1 MRSGNG
7 EGANPPRDAGAARN
21 FSSVAGRAG
30 EFYAAR
36 CGAKFSAAEDDM
48 KCEQIA
54 ELLPD
59 YLKQGLEGEQKKT
72 VERHLESC
80 AECSEVAGLWKK
92 LALIPDEQPSPAGRA
107 RFDAMLQ
114 AYQTGRGNEDV
125 PRRVKNKAS
134 IWSVFQWLRSPVG
147 AVAWS
152 IALVALGTYLGLQ
165 LGNGKASTQDL
176 ASMHTELINMR
187 QMVALSMLQ
196 QQSASQRLEGVTWTR
211 REEHLDPQVLSAL
224 MHTLR
229 HDPSV
234 DVRLAALDALSRHAA
249 QPQVKK
255 TVVDALQ
262 EQQSPLVQVALI
274 DQLVE
279 WRDADAAPRLEKLR
293 QLPNLNPTVRQRADW
308 AISKLN

>member
-1 MRSGNG
+1 
-7 EGANPPRDAGAARN
+7 
-21 FSSVAGRAG
+21 
-30 EFYAAR
+30 
-36 CGAKFSAAEDDM
+36 M
-48 KCEQIA
+48 KCEEIA

-59 YLKQGLEGEQKKT
+59 YLQQGLQGEQKKI
-72 VERHLESC
+72 VDRHLESC
-80 AECSEVAGLWKK
+80 VECSEVAGLWKQ
-92 LALIPDEQPSPAGRA
+92 LALIPAEQPSALGRA
-107 RFDAMLQ
+107 RFNAMLQ
-114 AYQTGRGNEDV
+114 AYQAGQGSEVVTRRGD
-125 PRRVKNKAS
+125 KGAS

-165 LGNGKASTQDL
+165 LGSVKSSSQDL
-176 ASMHTELINMR
+176 SAMHTELTNMR

-229 HDPSV
+229 YDQSV
-234 DVRLAALDALSRHAA
+234 DVRLAALDALSRHAG

-262 EQQSPLVQVALI
+262 EQQSPLMQVALI

-279 WRDADAAPRLEKLR
+279 WRDEEATPGLEKLR
-293 QLPNLNPTVRQRADW
+293 KLPNLNPTVRQRADW

>member
-1 MRSGNG
+1 
-7 EGANPPRDAGAARN
+7 
-21 FSSVAGRAG
+21 
-30 EFYAAR
+30 
-36 CGAKFSAAEDDM
+36 M
-48 KCEQIA
+48 KCEEIA

-59 YLKQGLEGEQKKT
+59 YLQEGLSAEQKNI

-80 AECSEVAGLWKK
+80 VECSEVAGLWKK
-92 LALIPDEQPSPAGRA
+92 LALIPDEQPSAAGRA
-107 RFDAMLQ
+107 RFEAMLE
-114 AYQTGRGNEDV
+114 AYQTGRGNEGV
-125 PRRVKNKAS
+125 TRRAPDKGVS
-134 IWSVFQWLRSPVG
+134 IWSVLQSLRSPVG

-152 IALVALGTYLGLQ
+152 IALVALGTYMGLQ
-165 LGNGKASTQDL
+165 LGNAKSSSQRDL
-176 ASMHTELINMR
+176 EAMHTELTNMR
-187 QMVALSMLQ
+187 QMFALSMLQ

-229 HDPSV
+229 YDPSV
-234 DVRLAALDALSRHAA
+234 DVRLAALDALSRHAG

-255 TVVDALQ
+255 AVVDALQ

-279 WRDADAAPRLEKLR
+279 WRDAEAAPRLEKLR
-293 QLPNLNPTVRQRADW
+293 QMQNVNPTVRQRADW

>member
-1 MRSGNG
+1 
-7 EGANPPRDAGAARN
+7 
-21 FSSVAGRAG
+21 
-30 EFYAAR
+30 
-36 CGAKFSAAEDDM
+36 M
-48 KCEQIA
+48 KCEEIA

-59 YLKQGLEGEQKKT
+59 YLQEGLGLEQKKL

-80 AECSEVAGLWKK
+80 VECGEVAGLWKK
-92 LALIPDEQPSPAGRA
+92 LALIPDEQPSAASRE
-107 RFDAMLQ
+107 RFEAMLQ
-114 AYQTGRGNEDV
+114 AYQTGRGDESV
-125 PRRVKNKAS
+125 TRRALDRRTS

-165 LGNGKASTQDL
+165 LGSAKSNSQDL
-176 ASMHTELINMR
+176 AALHAELTNTR

-211 REEHLDPQVLSAL
+211 REGQLDPQVLTAL

-229 HDPSV
+229 YDASV
-234 DVRLAALDALSRHAA
+234 DVRLAALDALSRHAG
-249 QPQVKK
+249 QPQVRK

-279 WRDADAAPRLEKLR
+279 WRDTEAAPRLEQLR
-293 QLPNLNPTVRQRADW
+293 QMPNLNPTVRQRADW

>member
-1 MRSGNG
+1 
-7 EGANPPRDAGAARN
+7 
-21 FSSVAGRAG
+21 
-30 EFYAAR
+30 
-36 CGAKFSAAEDDM
+36 M
-48 KCEQIA
+48 KCEEIA

-59 YLKQGLEGEQKKT
+59 YLQEGLGLEQKKL

-80 AECSEVAGLWKK
+80 VECGEVAGLWKK
-92 LALIPDEQPSPAGRA
+92 LALIPDEQPSAASRERFEAMLEAYQAGRGDEGVA
-107 RFDAMLQ
+107 RRPQDK
-114 AYQTGRGNEDV
+114 G
-125 PRRVKNKAS
+125 PS

-152 IALVALGTYLGLQ
+152 LALVALGTYLGLQ
-165 LGNGKASTQDL
+165 LGSAKSNSQDL
-176 ASMHTELINMR
+176 AALHTELTNMR

-211 REEHLDPQVLSAL
+211 REGQLDPQVLTAL

-229 HDPSV
+229 YDPSV
-234 DVRLAALDALSRHAA
+234 DVRLAALDALSRHAG
-249 QPQVKK
+249 QPQVRK

-279 WRDADAAPRLEKLR
+279 WRDAEAAPRLEKLR
-293 QLPNLNPTVRQRADW
+293 QLPNVNPTVKQRADW

>member
-1 MRSGNG
+1 
-7 EGANPPRDAGAARN
+7 
-21 FSSVAGRAG
+21 
-30 EFYAAR
+30 
-36 CGAKFSAAEDDM
+36 M
-48 KCEQIA
+48 KCEEIA

-59 YLKQGLEGEQKKT
+59 YLQERLNGERKNIVEG
-72 VERHLESC
+72 HLESC
-80 AECSEVAGLWKK
+80 VECSEVAGLWKK
-92 LALIPDEQPSPAGRA
+92 LALIPDEEPSAAGRA
-107 RFDAMLQ
+107 RFEAMLE
-114 AYQTGRGNEDV
+114 AYQTGRGVETV
-125 PRRVKNKAS
+125 TRRAADRGAT
-134 IWSVFQWLRSPVG
+134 IWSAFQWLRSPVG

-152 IALVALGTYLGLQ
+152 IALVALGTYIGVQ
-165 LGNGKASTQDL
+165 LGGAKSNSNSQQDL
-176 ASMHTELINMR
+176 AAMHTELTNMR

-211 REEHLDPQVLSAL
+211 REEHLDPQVLAAL

-229 HDPSV
+229 YDPSV
-234 DVRLAALDALSRHAA
+234 DVRLAALDALSRHAG

-279 WRDADAAPRLEKLR
+279 WRDAEAAPRLEKLR
-293 QLPNLNPTVRQRADW
+293 QMPDVNPTVRERADW

>member
-1 MRSGNG
+1 MRGKIFRRG
-7 EGANPPRDAGAARN
+7 GW
-21 FSSVAGRAG
+21 
-30 EFYAAR
+30 
-36 CGAKFSAAEDDM
+36 DM
-48 KCEQIA
+48 KCEEMA

-59 YLKQGLEGEQKKT
+59 YWQEGLSAEQKKN
-72 VERHLESC
+72 VEEHLGSC
-80 AECSEVAGLWKK
+80 AECSEVAGLWKR
-92 LALIPDEQPSPAGRA
+92 LALIPNEQPSAASRE
-107 RFDAMLQ
+107 RFETMLQ
-114 AYQTGRGNEDV
+114 AYQTGRGDEESKSHA
-125 PRRVKNKAS
+125 RESGAS
-134 IWSVFQWLRSPVG
+134 IWSVLQWLRSPVG

-165 LGNGKASTQDL
+165 LGGTKSNAQDW
-176 ASMHTELINMR
+176 AAMHAELTSMR

-196 QQSASQRLEGVTWTR
+196 TQSASQRLEGVTWTR

-229 HDPSV
+229 YDPSV
-234 DVRLAALDALSRHAA
+234 DVRLAALDALSRHAG
-249 QPQVKK
+249 QPQVRK

-279 WRDADAAPRLEKLR
+279 WREAEAAPRLEKLR
-293 QLPNLNPTVRQRADW
+293 QSPNLNPTVRQRADW

>member
-1 MRSGNG
+1 
-7 EGANPPRDAGAARN
+7 
-21 FSSVAGRAG
+21 
-30 EFYAAR
+30 
-36 CGAKFSAAEDDM
+36 M
-48 KCEQIA
+48 KCEEIA

-59 YLKQGLEGEQKKT
+59 YLQDGLEEEHKKI

-80 AECSEVAGLWKK
+80 VECGEVAGLWKK
-92 LALIPDEQPSPAGRA
+92 LALIPDEQPSPLGRA

-114 AYQTGRGNEDV
+114 AYQAGQGREV
-125 PRRVKNKAS
+125 VARRADKGAS

-147 AVAWS
+147 AVAWG

-165 LGNGKASTQDL
+165 LGSAKSNSQEL
-176 ASMHTELINMR
+176 AAMHTEVTNMR

-229 HDPSV
+229 YDPSV
-234 DVRLAALDALSRHAA
+234 DVRLAALDALSRHAG

-262 EQQSPLVQVALI
+262 EQQSPLVQVAVI

-293 QLPNLNPTVRQRADW
+293 QVPNLNPTVRQRADW

>member
-1 MRSGNG
+1 
-7 EGANPPRDAGAARN
+7 
-21 FSSVAGRAG
+21 
-30 EFYAAR
+30 
-36 CGAKFSAAEDDM
+36 M
-48 KCEQIA
+48 KCEEIA
-54 ELLPD
+54 ELFPD
-59 YLKQGLEGEQKKT
+59 YLRQGLRGEQKKT
-72 VERHLESC
+72 VEQHLESC
-80 AECSEVAGLWKK
+80 VECSEVAGLWKQ

-114 AYQTGRGNEDV
+114 AYQAGQGSEVSTRLASDK
-125 PRRVKNKAS
+125 RAS
-134 IWSVFQWLRSPVG
+134 IWNVIQWLRSPVG

-165 LGNGKASTQDL
+165 LGSAKSNSQDL
-176 ASMHTELINMR
+176 AAMHTELTNMR

-229 HDPSV
+229 YDQSV
-234 DVRLAALDALSRHAA
+234 DVRLAALDALSRHAG

-262 EQQSPLVQVALI
+262 EQQSPLMQVALI

-279 WRDADAAPRLEKLR
+279 WRDTDAAAGLEKLR
-293 QLPNLNPTVRQRADW
+293 KVPNLNPTVRQRADW

>member
-1 MRSGNG
+1 
-7 EGANPPRDAGAARN
+7 
-21 FSSVAGRAG
+21 
-30 EFYAAR
+30 
-36 CGAKFSAAEDDM
+36 M
-48 KCEQIA
+48 KCEEIA

-59 YLKQGLEGEQKKT
+59 YLQQGLEGEQKRV
-72 VERHLESC
+72 VERHLERC
-80 AECSEVAGLWKK
+80 VECSEVAGLWKQ

-114 AYQTGRGNEDV
+114 AYQAGQGSEVVT
-125 PRRVKNKAS
+125 RRADRNAS
-134 IWSVFQWLRSPVG
+134 VWSIFQWLRSPVG

-152 IALVALGTYLGLQ
+152 IALVAMGTYLGLQ
-165 LGNGKASTQDL
+165 LGRAKSNSQELTA
-176 ASMHTELINMR
+176 MHKELTNTR

-211 REEHLDPQVLSAL
+211 REEQLDPQVLSAL

-229 HDPSV
+229 YDPSV
-234 DVRLAALDALSRHAA
+234 DVRLAALDALSRHAG

-262 EQQSPLVQVALI
+262 EQQSPLMQVALI

-293 QLPNLNPTVRQRADW
+293 QLPNLNPAVRQRADW

>member
-1 MRSGNG
+1 
-7 EGANPPRDAGAARN
+7 
-21 FSSVAGRAG
+21 
-30 EFYAAR
+30 
-36 CGAKFSAAEDDM
+36 M
-48 KCEQIA
+48 KCEEIA

-59 YLKQGLEGEQKKT
+59 YLQQGLQGEQKNI

-80 AECSEVAGLWKK
+80 VECSEVVGLWKQ
-92 LALIPDEQPSPAGRA
+92 LALIPDEQPSPTGRA

-114 AYQTGRGNEDV
+114 AYQAGRGNEEV
-125 PRRVKNKAS
+125 SRRADNKAS
-134 IWSVFQWLRSPVG
+134 IWSIFQWLRSPVG

-165 LGNGKASTQDL
+165 LGNAKSNSQDL
-176 ASMHTELINMR
+176 AAMHTELTNMR

-229 HDPSV
+229 YDPSV
-234 DVRLAALDALSRHAA
+234 DVRLAALDALSRHAG

-262 EQQSPLVQVALI
+262 EQQSPLMQVALI

-279 WRDADAAPRLEKLR
+279 WRDAEAARGLEKLR
-293 QLPNLNPTVRQRADW
+293 QSPNLNPTVRQRADW

>member
-1 MRSGNG
+1 
-7 EGANPPRDAGAARN
+7 
-21 FSSVAGRAG
+21 
-30 EFYAAR
+30 
-36 CGAKFSAAEDDM
+36 M
-48 KCEQIA
+48 KCEEIA

-59 YLKQGLEGEQKKT
+59 YLQEGLEAEKKNI

-80 AECSEVAGLWKK
+80 AECSDVAGLWKK
-92 LALIPDEQPSPAGRA
+92 LALIPDEQPSAASRQ
-107 RFDAMLQ
+107 RFEAMLQ
-114 AYQTGRGNEDV
+114 AYQTGRGDEGLA
-125 PRRVKNKAS
+125 RRAADIGAS
-134 IWSVFQWLRSPVG
+134 FWSVFEWLRSPVG

-152 IALVALGTYLGLQ
+152 IVLVALGTYLGLQ
-165 LGNGKASTQDL
+165 LGNAKTNSQDL
-176 ASMHTELINMR
+176 AAMHTELTSMR

-229 HDPSV
+229 YDQSV
-234 DVRLAALDALSRHAA
+234 DVRLAALDALSRHAG

-279 WRDADAAPRLEKLR
+279 WRDAEAAPGLEKLR
-293 QLPNLNPTVRQRADW
+293 QSANLNPTVRQRAEW